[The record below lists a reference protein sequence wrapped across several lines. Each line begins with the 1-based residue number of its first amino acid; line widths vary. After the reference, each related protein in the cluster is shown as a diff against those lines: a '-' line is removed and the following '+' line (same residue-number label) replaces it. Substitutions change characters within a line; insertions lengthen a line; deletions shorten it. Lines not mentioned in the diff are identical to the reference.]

1 MRAVVM
7 AGGEG
12 TRLRPLTS
20 TQPKPM
26 LPVANRPLLER
37 VVDLLVGHGFDEVTL
52 AVGSRAEAIR
62 TYFGDGSERGVRL
75 TYAVEEAPL
84 GTAGAVRRAVAGTDD
99 ACLVLSG
106 DVLTDVDL
114 TALLAFH
121 HRRGAEVTVAVAQ
134 RDDPLDFGVV
144 VTGPDG
150 AVDRFLEKP
159 SRGRVLSDTVNT
171 GIYVVEP
178 SVWDVVPEDR
188 ASDFAGEVFPRLLE
202 AGRSVVAC
210 VTDCYWEDVGTLHAY
225 LRAHRDLL
233 DGRVRAGIDGFRI
246 ADGIWLGEGAEVDP
260 TAVLTGPAVIGPRTR
275 VEAGAEIGAYC
286 SLGADVRIGP
296 EAAVERSVLHD
307 HVYLGRRVSLR
318 GSVVGH
324 GTRVRRGAHLEEGSV
339 VADDCLVG
347 ADALIQPGV
356 AVYPGKTVDAGAS
369 VDSSIVWETRR
380 PRSVLGASG
389 VTGIANLDVT
399 PELAV
404 RLAMAFATTIRRGGR
419 VMVSRDTSR
428 VGRMLGRALMAGLN
442 AAGVD
447 VVDLE
452 VATLPLTRFAVR
464 AMDGDGGVSAR
475 LLPGDD
481 QTVSLRFLDRRGIDL
496 SATDR
501 KPIDRIMVRH
511 DARRALAGDVGDV
524 VVPARLAE
532 DYTAALTAAPPA
544 GLVDL
549 DPLRARRAK
558 VVLDYSYGAASFIMP
573 NVLAKLGADVLSLN
587 PYASTREAVGFDRN
601 EHAAEVS
608 RLVVASGAQLGAV
621 IDSDGERLVV
631 VDDTGE
637 VLDAAETLVALLS
650 LVLPAKPAGATVVL
664 PVNSP
669 RAAEEEVGRH
679 GGRVLWTG
687 LTEADVLGAAT
698 DSGASVAA
706 GAGGGVAF
714 PRFLPAFDAVAT
726 LVVVVGSLAAAGLRL
741 SEVRRAHPVGARA
754 HQAVATPFE
763 RTGSLMRELLEVW
776 RGRDL
781 LLAEGIR
788 ARFDDGWV
796 LVAADPEAPL
806 THVWAEG
813 ADEAGAAARAAEHTE
828 TVRRLVGEPSG

>member
-26 LPVANRPLLER
+26 LPVGNRPLLER
-37 VVDLLVGHGFDEVTL
+37 AVDLLVGHGFDEVTL
-52 AVGSRAEAIR
+52 AVGVRAEAIR
-62 TYFGDGSERGVRL
+62 TYFGDGSDRGVRL
-75 TYAVEEAPL
+75 SYAVEEAPL
-84 GTAGAVRRAVAGTDD
+84 GTAGAVRRAVAGTGE

-106 DVLTDVDL
+106 DVLTDIDL
-114 TALLAFH
+114 GALLAFH
-121 HRRGAEVTVAVAQ
+121 HERGAEATVAVVQ
-134 RDDPLDFGVV
+134 RDDPIELGVV

-159 SRGRVLSDTVNT
+159 SRGRMLSDTVNT
-171 GIYVVEP
+171 GIYVVEA
-178 SVWDVVPEDR
+178 SVWDAVAGGRP
-188 ASDFAGEVFPRLLE
+188 SDFAGEVFPHLLDS
-202 AGRSVVAC
+202 GRPVVAYPA
-210 VTDCYWEDVGTLHAY
+210 DCYWEDVGTLHAY

-246 ADGIWLGEGAEVDP
+246 AEGVWLGEGAEVDP
-260 TAVLTGPAVIGPRTR
+260 SAVLTGPAIIGPRVR

-286 SLGADVRIGP
+286 SLGADVRVGP
-296 EAAVERSVLHD
+296 EATVERSVVHD
-307 HVYLGRRVSLR
+307 HAYLGRGVSLR
-318 GSVVGH
+318 GSVVGRA
-324 GTRVRRGAHLEEGSV
+324 TQLRRNARLEEGSV

-347 ADALIQPGV
+347 ADALIHPGV
-356 AVYPGKTVDAGAS
+356 TVYPGKTVDAGAV

-380 PRSVLGASG
+380 PRSVLGAAG
-389 VTGIANLDVT
+389 VTGVANLDVT

-404 RLAMAFATTIRRGGR
+404 RLAMAFATTVRRGGR
-419 VMVSRDTSR
+419 IIVSRDTSR

-464 AMDGDGGVSAR
+464 ALDGDGGVSAR

-481 QTVSLRFLDRRGIDL
+481 QTVSLRLFDRRGIDL
-496 SATDR
+496 SAADR

-544 GLVDL
+544 GLVRL

-587 PYASTREAVGFDRN
+587 PYASTREAVGFERA

-621 IDSDGERLVV
+621 IDSDGECLVL
-631 VDDTGE
+631 VDDTGA
-637 VLDAAETLVALLS
+637 VLDPTETLVVLLC
-650 LVLPAKPAGATVVL
+650 LVLGSEPAGATVVL
-664 PVNSP
+664 PVTAP
-669 RAAEEEVGRH
+669 LAAEAEVARH

-687 LTEADVLGAAT
+687 LTEADVLGVAT
-698 DSGASVAA
+698 DSDASLAA
-706 GAGGGVAF
+706 GADGGVAF

-741 SEVRRAHPVGARA
+741 SEVRLGHPVGARA
-754 HQAVATPFE
+754 HRVVATPFE
-763 RTGSLMRELLEVW
+763 RTGSMMRELLEAW

-788 ARFDDGWV
+788 ARFDNGWV
-796 LVAADPEAPL
+796 LVIPDPEAPL
-806 THVWAEG
+806 THVWAE
-813 ADEAGAAARAAEHTE
+813 AGDPAAADARANEHAEI
-828 TVRRLVGEPSG
+828 VQRLVGEPSR